1 MKNII
6 IILICGL
13 FLTNCSNRYVWGTK
27 CTSPDKFTGAYEKSF
42 IWSVDKTVSDDDFGK
57 RISKK
62 NCPKVVKKPNKHQFF
77 DNNSY
82 WYFTAWLCRI
92 CGVFFNREF

>member
-13 FLTNCSNRYVWGTK
+13 FLTNCSSRYVWGTK

-62 NCPKVVKKPNKHQFF
+62 NCPKIVKK
-77 DNNSY
+77 
-82 WYFTAWLCRI
+82 T
-92 CGVFFNREF
+92 